1 MYRKYS
7 AQFSNSSPNSS
18 NSVSN
23 FFYSYASTKQDSTE
37 AFLGSESG
45 SRNSSSMDGD
55 ISSSDEG
62 RFIYFRWILLVK
74 DLFSLLLGWFRVHG
88 STQIVCSKGPL
99 IECTNLYDISKI
111 DSFTQS
117 PHNES
122 FGFVLM
128 FTWFL
133 WSFMVFRHSL
143 FYGTM
148 SFAQRCL
155 GFLIINNQETLK
167 LYAFE
172 RICIESQW
180 KWE

>member
-88 STQIVCSKGPL
+88 STQIVCSKGLL
-99 IECTNLYDISKI
+99 IECTNLYDI
-111 DSFTQS
+111 
-117 PHNES
+117 
-122 FGFVLM
+122 V
-128 FTWFL
+128 
-133 WSFMVFRHSL
+133 
-143 FYGTM
+143 Y
-148 SFAQRCL
+148 QRL
-155 GFLIINNQETLK
+155 TASSRAHTIRALV
-167 LYAFE
+167 
-172 RICIESQW
+172 S
-180 KWE
+180 